1 MRKKIN
7 RRDVLMRLASLPPT
21 PLEAREKL
29 EQLRAL
35 ENGIAIGVAEWHD
48 AEPLIEVDTP
58 EDLELARRAW
68 AAGRRDP
75 RVEVRHE

>member
-1 MRKKIN
+1 MYAY

-21 PLEAREKL
+21 PLEEREKL

-35 ENGIAIGVAEWHD
+35 ENGIAIGVAQWHD

-68 AAGRRDP
+68 AAGVAGPACGGAR
-75 RVEVRHE
+75 